1 MALLDIDP
9 LSGAIETMEYDPI
22 RKGLTITRTENV
34 DALLDANTNVANDH
48 SQRWRGAD
56 NDFWF
61 VARVSMT
68 TLYEWLQ
75 EYNKDKAPADRV
87 KSPFDTSNDGWT
99 RFQYGRLNSSDYRK
113 LKTAPVTI

>member
-9 LSGAIETMEYDPI
+9 LSGAVETMQYDPI
-22 RKGLTITRTENV
+22 GKGLLITRTENV
-34 DALLDANTNVANDH
+34 DAVLDANTAAYNDH
-48 SQRWRGAD
+48 GERWRGED

-75 EYNKDKAPADRV
+75 EFNKGKPPADQVRNPLV
-87 KSPFDTSNDGWT
+87 THGEWE
-99 RFQYGRLNSSDYRK
+99 RFLYGRLNSSDYRK